1 MEIEECPDSRGPSP
15 TPTPEREAEAS
26 RFLLQHTDLIPPKLA
41 EIMTASQR
49 ANVLGVLLRY
59 EDRIKSKIISQI
71 FAFHHKDG
79 TG

>member
-1 MEIEECPDSRGPSP
+1 MCLISSSIIYRPYNFGVQDLASMEIEECPDSRGPSP

-59 EDRIKSKIISQI
+59 
-71 FAFHHKDG
+71 
-79 TG
+79 